1 MDGEEKKGQSLIEY
15 RLDQIEKKLD
25 EVTKLLVQTQGQEI
39 RIGVIESTIAELK
52 NNKNKSIDRW
62 LNPLVSAV
70 VAGLIAFIFMKVGLK

>member
-1 MDGEEKKGQSLIEY
+1 MNEEDKNGQSLIEY

-39 RIGVIESTIAELK
+39 RIGVIESQITELK
-52 NNKNKSIDRW
+52 NAKNKNIDRW

>member
-1 MDGEEKKGQSLIEY
+1 MGEEEKNGQSLIEY

-39 RIGVIESTIAELK
+39 RIGVIETTIAELK
-52 NNKNKSIDRW
+52 NAKNKNIDRW

>member
-1 MDGEEKKGQSLIEY
+1 MDGEEKNGQSLIEY

>member
-1 MDGEEKKGQSLIEY
+1 MNEEDKNGQSLIEY

-52 NNKNKSIDRW
+52 NAKNKNIDRW

>member
-1 MDGEEKKGQSLIEY
+1 MTDEENENKALITY

-52 NNKNKSIDRW
+52 NTKNKNIDRW

>member
-1 MDGEEKKGQSLIEY
+1 MGDDENNGQSLIEY

-52 NNKNKSIDRW
+52 NSKNKSVDRW

-70 VAGLIAFIFMKVGLK
+70 VAGVIAFIFMKVGLK

>member
-1 MDGEEKKGQSLIEY
+1 MNEDKEEGQSLIEY

-39 RIGVIESTIAELK
+39 RIGMIESTISELK
-52 NNKNKSIDRW
+52 NAKNKNIDRW

>member
-1 MDGEEKKGQSLIEY
+1 MGDEEKKGQSLIEY

-52 NNKNKSIDRW
+52 NNKNKSVDRW

>member
-1 MDGEEKKGQSLIEY
+1 MPNEENKPLIEY

-39 RIGVIESTIAELK
+39 RIGVIEGAIAELK
-52 NNKNKSIDRW
+52 NNKNKSVDRW

>member
-1 MDGEEKKGQSLIEY
+1 MSEEEKNGQSLIEY

-39 RIGVIESTIAELK
+39 RIGVIETTIAELK
-52 NNKNKSIDRW
+52 NAKNKNIDRW

>member
-1 MDGEEKKGQSLIEY
+1 MDDEEKNGQSLIEY

-52 NNKNKSIDRW
+52 NSKNKSVDRW

-70 VAGLIAFIFMKVGLK
+70 VAGVIAFIFMKVGLK

>member
-1 MDGEEKKGQSLIEY
+1 MGEEEKNGQSLIEY

-39 RIGVIESTIAELK
+39 RIGVIEGAIAELK
-52 NNKNKSIDRW
+52 NSKNKSIDRW

>member
-1 MDGEEKKGQSLIEY
+1 MNEEKEEGQSLIEY

-52 NNKNKSIDRW
+52 NNKNKSVDRW

>member
-1 MDGEEKKGQSLIEY
+1 MGDEEKNGQSLIEY

-52 NNKNKSIDRW
+52 NNKNKSVDRW

-70 VAGLIAFIFMKVGLK
+70 VAGVIAFIFMKVGLK